1 MAVRNPHARHRRR
14 GHDADPVAG
23 QQDGQRHAAAHSGR
37 VDKDAYVGEIRRN
50 WQCVSGKLTSPTEDR
65 LR

>member
-1 MAVRNPHARHRRR
+1 MAARNPHARHRRR

-37 VDKDAYVGEIRRN
+37 VDKDAYVEKFAKNGN
-50 WQCVSGKLTSPTEDR
+50 A
-65 LR
+65 